1 MTQQTICEKLK
12 LTQLG
17 MSIWQ
22 GKLLLQNMFHQA
34 PLTQDKITRAIIY
47 ILIYVWLLINNET
60 KKKLT
65 QLNTPIQKTVP
76 QLWDQQQFLPVD

>member
-60 KKKLT
+60 KKNLH
-65 QLNTPIQKTVP
+65 N
-76 QLWDQQQFLPVD
+76 